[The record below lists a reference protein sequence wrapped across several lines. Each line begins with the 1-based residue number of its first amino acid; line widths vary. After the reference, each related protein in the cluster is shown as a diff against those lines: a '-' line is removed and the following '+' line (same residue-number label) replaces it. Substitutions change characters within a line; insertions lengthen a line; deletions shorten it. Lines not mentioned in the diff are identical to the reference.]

1 VAWVV
6 IVALAV
12 LGFGFVG
19 AILRYVL
26 SAAVTVR
33 TEGWFPLGIFIVNL
47 SGAFLL
53 GLVAGLAERHGWPS
67 WLSTGVG
74 TGGIGAY
81 TTYSTWANDSVN
93 LWRDGHRV
101 GLVANL
107 VGSVAPGVALAALG
121 MTVGGARW

>member
-1 VAWVV
+1 VNAV
-6 IVALAV
+6 LAV
-12 LGFGFVG
+12 LGFGIVG
-19 AILRYVL
+19 AVLRYLL
-26 SAAVTVR
+26 STVVTMR
-33 TEGWFPLGIFIVNL
+33 TEWWFPLGIFIVNL

-53 GLVAGLAERHGWPS
+53 GFVAGLAARQGWPG
-67 WLSTGVG
+67 WLTTGVG

-101 GLVANL
+101 GLVVNL

-121 MTVGGARW
+121 VMAGSARW